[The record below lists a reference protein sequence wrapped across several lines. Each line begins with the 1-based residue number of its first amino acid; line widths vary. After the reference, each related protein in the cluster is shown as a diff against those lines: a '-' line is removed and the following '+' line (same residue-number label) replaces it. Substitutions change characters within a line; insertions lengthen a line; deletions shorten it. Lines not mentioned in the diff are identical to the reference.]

1 MPLSPKKFIKPSMKV
16 RLWFPLGRNR
26 LFRTDTRA
34 ILYQTNDGYHFL
46 GSAITRGKERSVKQ
60 TAYLYLGGQNEELAH
75 FGPHQVY
82 MQKLVNFNNLTIK
95 AEIDKQDC
103 LVIVLQEVKVIV
115 PSKELVDLEK
125 ELARLTNEKERLTF
139 EVNRS
144 QKMLN
149 NPSFVEKAPKE
160 KVELE
165 RTKLMQYQKQ
175 LQEVE
180 ELLNQ
185 LLKG

>member
-1 MPLSPKKFIKPSMKV
+1 
-16 RLWFPLGRNR
+16 
-26 LFRTDTRA
+26 LFQA
-34 ILYQTNDGYHFL
+34 
-46 GSAITRGKERSVKQ
+46 
-60 TAYLYLGGQNEELAH
+60 
-75 FGPHQVY
+75 
-82 MQKLVNFNNLTIK
+82 
-95 AEIDKQDC
+95 
-103 LVIVLQEVKVIV
+103 
-115 PSKELVDLEK
+115 
-125 ELARLTNEKERLTF
+125 LARLTNEKERLTF